1 MAPLLIIEDDPDL
14 RDALSEL
21 LSGEGYAVATAAEGE
36 EGLERLHAS
45 PRPSL
50 VLLDLMLPNMDGF
63 EFRVRQLGDPEV
75 ADIPVVV
82 FSGGGDLARKAAGLE
97 PAASLMKPLDFDRLL
112 DCIAAATKR
121 LSPN

>member
-1 MAPLLIIEDDPDL
+1 MTPLLIIEDDPDL

-36 EGLERLHAS
+36 EGLERLHGS

-82 FSGGGDLARKAAGLE
+82 LSGGGDVERKAAGLE
-97 PAASLMKPLDFDRLL
+97 PVAALMKPIDFDHLL
-112 DCIAAATKR
+112 DCVAAATKR